1 LHINA
6 FVRYAH
12 THRATFTGETAVT
25 AIVGQFLDRKA
36 QSGTVTCGGRFCVD
50 IIDGTVHTKTVNN
63 ETNFGAVTK
72 TGYVSHLELLFAL
85 YAYIIAKGRIMDKKN
100 PADSRV
106 FKR

>member
-6 FVRYAH
+6 FVRDAH
-12 THRATFTGETAVT
+12 THWAAISSETAVT
-25 AIVGQFLDRKA
+25 AIVSQFLDRKA
-36 QSGTVTCGGRFCVD
+36 QSGTMAGCGRFCVD
-50 IIDGTVHTKTVNN
+50 IIDGTVHTKTVDNK
-63 ETNFGAVTK
+63 TNSGAVTK

-106 FKR
+106 KK